1 MKKFIKYFS
10 FALLLIPSILLFAGC
25 KKEEPEPKSYAFSV
39 EVEDGIQLTD
49 SNGDLLQNIKKLE
62 TEGDS
67 TYYIEVRND
76 KDAENIKLYLNGSTT
91 ATSLTKV
98 SEYNDE
104 VVDGTNY
111 QKVYSFVVPAVTA
124 DTTIK
129 VEGAEEK
136 LITFEF
142 DVLTFGSH
150 YDDKAKTIANNVLVE
165 NYDSTYDHTN
175 TGFKSEKTT
184 TLRDLIDENK
194 KITIPYNRIVDLA
207 TGRFENIA
215 DLNFLRLTVNGGIQI
230 YMTNNYYSP
239 FRVMAFN
246 TNSTISDAASLATGQ
261 GKDYGLSAVTG
272 TSGSESNFLTL
283 NLGNLKT
290 NNLLKKTNVYKL
302 SFASTDY
309 SKYNIY
315 SDEGIL
321 DDFISMKTTESGE
334 DTSKHTYGKT
344 TTVTLTLDQEK
355 LTKAFG
361 ANAENFVRKIKI
373 AFDSAEGT
381 STYTFIE
388 SDSVVCTRSF
398 EISANTLPKTYISK
412 HFIVRC
418 LAENQEAYDI
428 SKTIGETIPSDAI
441 TVTSTIGEDVS
452 TIRHYAGFETK
463 VVISIDKSKFDP
475 NFDFTFLGISVN
487 GQDITLTEATTYEV
501 TLATDAAPASGNS
514 IVVKAYI
521 KTSND

>member
-25 KKEEPEPKSYAFSV
+25 KKEEPEPKSYAFYV
-39 EVEDGIQLTD
+39 AAEDGIQLTD
-49 SNGDLLQNIKKLE
+49 SNGNLLQNIKKLE

-91 ATSLTKV
+91 ATTLTKV

-111 QKVYSFVVPAVTA
+111 QKVYSFVVPAVTT
-124 DTTIK
+124 DTTVK

-142 DVLTFGSH
+142 DVLTFGTH
-150 YDDKAKTIANNVLVE
+150 YDDKARTIANNVLVE
-165 NYDSTYDHTN
+165 NYDSTYDHTE

-184 TLRDLIDENK
+184 TLRDLIDENR

-215 DLNFLRLTVNGGIQI
+215 DLNFLRLSVNGGIKI

-239 FRVMAFN
+239 FKIMAFN
-246 TNSTISDAASLATGQ
+246 TNSTISDTASLGTDQ
-261 GKDYGLSAVTG
+261 GGNFGLSAVTG
-272 TSGSESNFLTL
+272 TSVSNYLTL

-309 SKYNIY
+309 SQFLVDYV
-315 SDEGIL
+315 SDEKISP
-321 DDFISMKTTESGE
+321 FISITTSEGGE
-334 DTSKHTYGKT
+334 NTSLKHTYGKT

-381 STYTFIE
+381 STYNFIE
-388 SDSVVCTRSF
+388 SDAVVYTRSF
-398 EISANTLPKTYISK
+398 EIATNALPKVAKS
-412 HFIVRC
+412 FI
-418 LAENQEAYDI
+418 LKYSIENQTAYNI
-428 SKTIGETIPSDAI
+428 SKTIEETIPSDAI

-452 TIRHYAGFETK
+452 TTLHYAGFETK
-463 VVISIDKSKFDP
+463 VVVSIDKSKFDP

-501 TLATDAAPASGNS
+501 TLATDATPASGDS

-521 KTSND
+521 KTSDD